1 MDSKLN
7 NIVDFEAAR
16 AEKLADVSLN
26 NVSAIYNLVAGKPV
40 KLPLYASAVRAGGF
54 ENPASDYIESDID
67 PTEYLI
73 DNPNAAMLLRV
84 KGDSM
89 IEAEIFDGDII
100 VADTKIEAHVGDIV
114 VAETDEGYTVKYLG
128 KHCLIPGNPNYP
140 TMYFKDMQE
149 LRLVGVVISKMKR
162 LKRR

>member
-1 MDSKLN
+1 MNSHLI
-7 NIVDFEAAR
+7 NIVDFETAKQDR
-16 AEKLADVSLN
+16 LAKESMN
-26 NVSAIYNLVAGKPV
+26 NAIPFNRLLIGSQIKI
-40 KLPLYASAVRAGGF
+40 PLYSSAVRAGGF
-54 ENPASDYIESDID
+54 ESPASDYVEAEID

-100 VADTKIEAHVGDIV
+100 IADTKIEAHVGDIV
-114 VAETDEGYTVKYLG
+114 VAETCEGFTVKYLG

-140 TMYFKDMQE
+140 TMHFKDMQE
-149 LRLVGVVISKMKR
+149 VRLVGVVISKMKR
-162 LKRR
+162 LKR